1 MYVVTGANGQTGS
14 HVLKTLLKH
23 NAPARALVRRPEQA
37 DAWRKAGAEAVVV
50 DLADAT
56 ALAGTFADAAGVYLM
71 NPPAYS
77 VSDIFDAAASVHT
90 AEIAAAER
98 AEVQHIV
105 ALSSVGAQHDHG
117 TGNILTTHDLE
128 NQLLRSWVPS
138 TVLRAANFMENWAWS
153 LKPALETGMLPSM
166 FSPVTRALPM
176 VSVQDIGRVAAE
188 LLMAGPD
195 AGPLVELHGPRD
207 YSPKDAADALSRLTG
222 KPVVAVATPESE
234 WSDTFRAS
242 GFSQSATDAFCAMYR
257 GFNDGRVVFSGEG
270 ITKNGV
276 IGLGVVLDA
285 LMSRDGGHQ

>member
-14 HVLKTLLKH
+14 NVLRTLLKH
-23 NAPARALVRRPEQA
+23 KVPARALVRRSEQA
-37 DAWRKAGAEAVVV
+37 DVWRKAGAEAVIV
-50 DLADAT
+50 DLADAS
-56 ALAGTFADAAGVYLM
+56 ALADAFTGATGVYLM

-77 VSDIFDAAASVHT
+77 VPDIFEAAASVHA
-90 AEIAAAER
+90 AEISAAEQ

-128 NQLLRSWVPS
+128 TQLLRSWVPS
-138 TVLRAANFMENWAWS
+138 TVLRAANFIENWAWS
-153 LKPALETGMLPSM
+153 LKPALETGVLPSM
-166 FSPVTRALPM
+166 FLPVTRALPM

-207 YSPKDAADALSRLTG
+207 YSPEDAADALSRLTG

-234 WSDTFRAS
+234 WGHMFRAN
-242 GFSQSATDAFCAMYR
+242 GFSESAIEAFCAMYR
-257 GFNDGRVVFSGEG
+257 GFNSGRVAFSDGNVAVRG
-270 ITKNGV
+270 T
-276 IGLGVVLDA
+276 IGLDEVFKVLVPGSD
-285 LMSRDGGHQ
+285 